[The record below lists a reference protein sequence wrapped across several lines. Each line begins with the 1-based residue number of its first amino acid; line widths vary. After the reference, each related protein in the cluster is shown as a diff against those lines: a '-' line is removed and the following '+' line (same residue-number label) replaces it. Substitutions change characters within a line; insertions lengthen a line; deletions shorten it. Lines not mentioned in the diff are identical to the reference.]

1 VLAGLAA
8 LMAYLRPGITIAAW
22 AHRRGH
28 RLAGATCCAVTG
40 LLISPFS
47 WTHHRVWAV
56 PLLVALAATA
66 WRGRSAGYGLAAA
79 AAATVFSGR
88 IPLPGPGQPPDRVR
102 LLEGDLYVLCG
113 LAVLAGTALALLSEQ
128 ALTARRPSHAPGQSA
143 APRIAASS
151 ASKSSPHGPQAR
163 R

>member
-1 VLAGLAA
+1 
-8 LMAYLRPGITIAAW
+8 M
-22 AHRRGH
+22 
-28 RLAGATCCAVTG
+28 TCCAVTG

-47 WTHHRVWAV
+47 WTHHWVWAV

-66 WRGRSAGYGLAAA
+66 WRRRSAGYGLAAVA
-79 AAATVFSGR
+79 AAAVFSGR
-88 IPLPGPGQPPDRVR
+88 IPLPGPGHPPGPVG

-113 LAVLAGTALALLSEQ
+113 LAVLAGTALALLRERAQ
-128 ALTARRPSHAPGQSA
+128 AARRPGQAPGQSA

-151 ASKSSPHGPQAR
+151 PSKSSPHGPQAR